1 MDTQLVIDILAAV
14 VVAATPLLLAGLGEL
29 VAERSG
35 VINLGLEGIM
45 LMGAIA
51 GFAAMSATGSAPV
64 GALAGLAVGALLGL
78 FHSLFTITLRADQ
91 IVAGLTL
98 TILGTGLSAY
108 LGKPLIGVPA
118 AATFTRAPLP
128 LLSDLPVLGPVLFQQ
143 NALVYLTYL
152 LVPAV
157 AFLLQR
163 TRWGLH
169 VRAIGENPAA
179 ADSLGVGVQSWRY
192 AAVTVGA
199 ALAGLAGAY
208 LSLAYSTFW
217 IENMTAGRGWVALGL
232 VIFAG
237 WNPFRLALG
246 ALLFGG
252 LEALGF
258 NAQALGVGIPSQFL
272 RMLPYLL
279 TIVVLAI
286 ITVHGR
292 QRGAGVP
299 AALGLPYE
307 RETS

>member
-1 MDTQLVIDILAAV
+1 MNQQLLIDVLAAV

-35 VINLGLEGIM
+35 VLNLGLEGVM
-45 LMGAIA
+45 LLGAIA
-51 GFAAMSATGSAPV
+51 GFAAMSATGSAPL
-64 GALAGLAVGALLGL
+64 GALAGLAAGTGLGL
-78 FHSLFTITLRADQ
+78 WHSLFTVTMRADQ

-98 TILGTGLSAY
+98 AIFGTGLSAY
-108 LGKPLIGVPA
+108 LGKPLVGVPA
-118 AATFTRAPLP
+118 AAAFGKAPLP
-128 LLSDLPVLGPVLFQQ
+128 LLSDVPFLGPILFQQ
-143 NALVYLTYL
+143 NALVYVAYV
-152 LVPAV
+152 LVPLTA
-157 AFLLQR
+157 LLLYR

-169 VRAIGENPAA
+169 VRAIGESPAA
-179 ADSLGVGVQSWRY
+179 ADSLGVAVQGWRY
-192 AAVTVGA
+192 AAVSFGA

-208 LSLAYSTFW
+208 LSLAYSPFW

-237 WNPFRLALG
+237 WDPFRLVLG

-279 TIVVLAI
+279 TIAVLALV
-286 ITVHGR
+286 TVR
-292 QRGAGVP
+292 ARNRRGGVP
-299 AALGLPYE
+299 AALGLPFE
-307 RETS
+307 REAG